1 MVCVG
6 LKVLDNWVG
15 KLTQAVVHRIALLVW
30 SNPWVL
36 YTCVYI
42 CTSTSNK

>member
-15 KLTQAVVHRIALLVW
+15 KLTQLRNIRRIALLVW
-30 SNPWVL
+30 SNPHEEVRRGS
-36 YTCVYI
+36 V
-42 CTSTSNK
+42 